1 MSVPILPAGA
11 RQPFAGSEIQEQR
24 SYALSIEAERIELI
38 AEAQQALVAGRF
50 TFLVQIRALCIEV
63 AAFQGGA
70 GHAGERVRLGDQ
82 SAQDAGAP
90 FSRFVEQNRPRR
102 PLIYCSDSTP
112 STRCNDDR
120 SSGGRGRAT
129 TACCESSGVPVVGPG
144 ASWRVVFDGGL
155 IHTAVGKVS
164 GRGGPLTNRSGCAA

>member
-1 MSVPILPAGA
+1 MELLTGLAVATAGFVVAVFTAWLSGVFKQFLPSPQRARLALANAFEARLPLPQQRFRLVLCWLGNDSAGRDTGTVA
-11 RQPFAGSEIQEQR
+11 EAFT
-24 SYALSIEAERIELI
+24 SIEGT
-38 AEAQQALVAGRF
+38 GRVNVF
-50 TFLVQIRALCIEV
+50 ETTW
-63 AAFQGGA
+63 
-70 GHAGERVRLGDQ
+70 
-82 SAQDAGAP
+82 
-90 FSRFVEQNRPRR
+90 FS
-102 PLIYCSDSTP
+102 IYCSDSTP

>member
-1 MSVPILPAGA
+1 MGRRAAGA
-11 RQPFAGSEIQEQR
+11 ASPAQPESGLVRAGGSGAQPPS
-24 SYALSIEAERIELI
+24 SYDTLTRTWAEV
-38 AEAQQALVAGRF
+38 QQHWKPLPPTPVSSRATTRRMYSPDSLKVAVVLGFCSDDSGRVNVF
-50 TFLVQIRALCIEV
+50 ETTW
-63 AAFQGGA
+63 
-70 GHAGERVRLGDQ
+70 
-82 SAQDAGAP
+82 
-90 FSRFVEQNRPRR
+90 FS
-102 PLIYCSDSTP
+102 IYCSDSTP